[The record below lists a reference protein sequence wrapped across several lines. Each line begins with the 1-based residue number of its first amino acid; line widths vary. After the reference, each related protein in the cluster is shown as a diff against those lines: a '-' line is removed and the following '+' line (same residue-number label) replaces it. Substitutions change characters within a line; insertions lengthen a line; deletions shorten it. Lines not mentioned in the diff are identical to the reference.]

1 MENVGIK
8 ILIVEDD
15 PAHVEAICR
24 SLKDADGSVKLLVAG
39 SLREYREMA
48 AAEPPDIVLIDLNLP
63 DGQAVEILPFFD
75 DPFVPVDS
83 LPPAGEPAMT
93 GSDHMPPEAGPFP
106 VLIMT
111 SFGNE
116 RVAVDAL
123 KAGALDY
130 IVKSP
135 ESFSEMPRIVD
146 RVLREWRLR
155 MARKQAEEKVRAS
168 NDVLQALNRQLQ
180 ENQQQLIQSEK
191 MASIGQLAAG
201 VAHEINNPIGFVKSN
216 LGTLAEYVGFFKKL
230 LVLQDQLITPL
241 EVAAPSDCKGLLE
254 QVRSLREEEDLDFVM
269 ADVDNLLA
277 ESIDGIQRVQDIILN
292 LKSFARA
299 GESKRVEADI
309 NEGIESTLK
318 IVWNELK
325 YKCQVHKNL
334 KSLPRI
340 PCYPGQLNQVFMNL
354 LVNAAQSIPESG
366 NIHISSESD
375 GQCITVRVADTG
387 AGIPPEVMGRIF
399 DPFFTTKGVGKGT
412 GLGLSISHGIIQK
425 HGGTIEVESQVGDGT
440 VFTIRLPVE
449 NDNAS

>member
-1 MENVGIK
+1 VENLGTK
-8 ILIVEDD
+8 ILVVEDD
-15 PAHVEAICR
+15 PAHVAAISR
-24 SLKDADGSVKLLVAG
+24 SLKDADGSVTLHEAG
-39 SLREYREMA
+39 SLREYQA
-48 AAEPPDIVLIDLNLP
+48 LVAVEPPDIVIIDLNLP
-63 DGQAVEILPFFD
+63 DGRAVEILPFYD
-75 DPFVPVDS
+75 GTPVPPDS
-83 LPPAGEPAMT
+83 DLAMSWSDRTAPET
-93 GSDHMPPEAGPFP
+93 GSFP

-135 ESFSEMPRIVD
+135 ESFAEMPRIVD
-146 RVLREWRLR
+146 RVMREWRLL
-155 MARKQAEEKVRAS
+155 MARKQAEERVRAS
-168 NDVLQALNRQLQ
+168 NDELQALNRQLQ

-216 LGTLAEYVGFFKKL
+216 LGTLLEYVGFFKKL
-230 LVLQDQLITPL
+230 LVLHGQLVKPL
-241 EVAAPSDCKGLLE
+241 EAAAPSACAAVLE
-254 QVRSLREEEDLDFVM
+254 QIRFLRQEEDLDFVM
-269 ADVDNLLA
+269 TDVDNLLA

-325 YKCQVHKNL
+325 YKCRVHKNL

-340 PCYPGQLNQVFMNL
+340 RCYPGQLNQVFMNL

-366 NIHISSESD
+366 QVHISSELD
-375 GQCITVRVADTG
+375 GQCITVRISDTG
-387 AGIPPEVMGRIF
+387 AGIPPDVMGRIF

-412 GLGLSISHGIIQK
+412 GLGLSISLGIIQK
-425 HGGTIEVESQVGDGT
+425 HGGRIEVESQVGKGT
-440 VFTIRLPVE
+440 VFTIRLPVDGE
-449 NDNAS
+449 SSS